1 MLTKERSVGMYK
13 LSAYFLGRT
22 TSDLPLDLVLPIVFL
37 LIVYFMVGLKLSFA
51 SFSLTM
57 LTVFLSVVAAQGLG
71 LTIGAA
77 FMDVRKA
84 TTVAS
89 IIVMAFMLSAGFFIQ
104 GLGLTIGAAFMDVRK
119 ATTVASIIVMAF
131 MLSAGFFIQGLGLTI
146 GAAFMDVRKATT
158 VASIIVMAFMLSAG
172 FFIQKVPS
180 FMVWVRYISFN
191 YHTYRLLLKIQYG
204 CPAPTSGSS
213 SC

>member
-104 GLGLTIGAAFMDVRK
+104 VSLCLSLFSRDNALDIPLELRSLTIFLTQNTFYKLERNRHSMW
-119 ATTVASIIVMAF
+119 I
-131 MLSAGFFIQGLGLTI
+131 GL
-146 GAAFMDVRKATT
+146 
-158 VASIIVMAFMLSAG
+158 
-172 FFIQKVPS
+172 
-180 FMVWVRYISFN
+180 
-191 YHTYRLLLKIQYG
+191 H
-204 CPAPTSGSS
+204 
-213 SC
+213 